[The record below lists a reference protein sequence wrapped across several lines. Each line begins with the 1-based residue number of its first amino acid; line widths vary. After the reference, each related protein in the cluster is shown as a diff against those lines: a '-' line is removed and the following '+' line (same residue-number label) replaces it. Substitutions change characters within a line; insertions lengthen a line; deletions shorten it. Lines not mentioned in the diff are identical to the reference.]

1 MNIGKRRT
9 LSRVLATALL
19 ATSLAFAPAAA
30 QQAPAQVD
38 RPALWK
44 IAGPKSN
51 VYLFGSFHLLPPDV
65 SWKTEAVERALEEA
79 SVVVFETDLAA
90 AQRPQTMQALI
101 ASYCVLPPGETLASV
116 LPAGTYAAFE
126 RSASELLLPPG
137 PLAPFRP
144 WLAALLLSVQFV
156 VSQGL
161 VPSNGVD
168 QQIMAWA
175 QARGKTLGALESNET
190 QIRVFADLT
199 RDQEIELM
207 AVTLRQIREMPQ
219 RLGELLTAYRSGNV
233 AALEKTLNEGI
244 NEFPALRRR
253 MIDDR
258 HERWLP
264 QIESMIADGRTHM
277 IVVGAAHLA
286 GHDSVVAL
294 LRRKGVKVDGP

>member
-1 MNIGKRRT
+1 MNIEKRRSF
-9 LSRVLATALL
+9 LRGLGTALL
-19 ATSLAFAPAAA
+19 AASFVFAPAAA
-30 QQAPAQVD
+30 QQVPAQVD
-38 RPALWK
+38 KPALWK
-44 IAGPKSN
+44 IPGPKGN

-65 SWKTEAVERALEEA
+65 NWRTAAVDRALEEA
-79 SVVVFETDLAA
+79 SVVVFETDLVA

-101 ASYCVLPPGETLASV
+101 ANYGVLPPGETLASV
-116 LPAGTYAAFE
+116 LPADTYAAFE
-126 RSASELLLPPG
+126 RAASELLLPPA

-161 VPSNGVD
+161 DPGKGVD
-168 QQIMAWA
+168 QQVMAWA
-175 QARGKTLGALESNET
+175 QTHGKTLGALESNET

-199 RDQEIELM
+199 RAQEIELM

-219 RLGELLTAYRSGNV
+219 RLGELLTAYRTGNV

-253 MIDDR
+253 MINDR
-258 HERWLP
+258 HDRWLP
-264 QIESMIADGRTHM
+264 QIEKMIADGRTHM

-286 GHDSVVAL
+286 GPDSVVAM
-294 LRRKGVKVDGP
+294 LRRKGVKIEGP